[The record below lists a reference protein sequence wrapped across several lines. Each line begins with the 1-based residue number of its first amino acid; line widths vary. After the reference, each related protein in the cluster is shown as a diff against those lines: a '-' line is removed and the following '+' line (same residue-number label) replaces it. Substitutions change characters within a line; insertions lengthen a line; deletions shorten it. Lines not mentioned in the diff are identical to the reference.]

1 MMVALEFGVVGGA
14 GEGDYVADVGHSGDE
29 EHQTLEAQS
38 ESRVRHGA
46 VTAGVEIPPHVLH
59 GDAQLVDALLE
70 LVEVGLAFRAAD
82 YLADFWE
89 EHVHG
94 AHGAAV
100 G

>member
-46 VTAGVEIPPHVLH
+46 VTAGVGITPQVPPW
-59 GDAQLVDALLE
+59 GGPRGA
-70 LVEVGLAFRAAD
+70 GPPWRAPR
-82 YLADFWE
+82 
-89 EHVHG
+89 
-94 AHGAAV
+94 
-100 G
+100 